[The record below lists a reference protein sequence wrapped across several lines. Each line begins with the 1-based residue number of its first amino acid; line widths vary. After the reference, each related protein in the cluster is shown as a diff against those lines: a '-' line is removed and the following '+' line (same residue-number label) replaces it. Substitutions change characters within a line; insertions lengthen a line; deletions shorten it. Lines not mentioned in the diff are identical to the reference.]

1 MTTHAPPST
10 SSSNIDTPLSG
21 FKRRRLSSQK
31 NKEEL
36 AYTASTIQKKAYIL
50 GDRREHALP
59 IGCGVDMCTVKLIT
73 AEYDDDRWSSS
84 SNSSSDEGRQL
95 QSNQLQQQQGQQEEE
110 DCKCK
115 DEMGESSSSSNS
127 NMNDAAVI
135 EMQMYANLV
144 TSTRQLYYID
154 AIAFATKSTSKR

>member
-10 SSSNIDTPLSG
+10 SSIDAPLSG

-36 AYTASTIQKKAYIL
+36 AYTASTIHKKAFIQ
-50 GDRREHALP
+50 GDRREHALPLP
-59 IGCGVDMCTVKLIT
+59 IGCGVDMCTVKLVT
-73 AEYDDDRWSSS
+73 AAEYDDDRWSS
-84 SNSSSDEGRQL
+84 SSSDEGRQL
-95 QSNQLQQQQGQQEEE
+95 QSNQLGEQQQQGQQ
-110 DCKCK
+110 K
-115 DEMGESSSSSNS
+115 SSSSNNS

-144 TSTRQLYYID
+144 TSTRQLYYTD
-154 AIAFATKSTSKR
+154 DLALATKATSKR

>member
-1 MTTHAPPST
+1 MTTHAPPTT
-10 SSSNIDTPLSG
+10 SNAPTRTSG

-36 AYTASTIQKKAYIL
+36 AYTASTIQKKAYIQ

-59 IGCGVDMCTVKLIT
+59 IGCGVDMCTVKLVT
-73 AEYDDDRWSSS
+73 AAEYDDDRWSSS
-84 SNSSSDEGRQL
+84 SSSDEGRQL
-95 QSNQLQQQQGQQEEE
+95 QSNQLQQQQGQQEE

-115 DEMGESSSSSNS
+115 DETGESSSSNNSN

-144 TSTRQLYYID
+144 TSTRQLYYTD
-154 AIAFATKSTSKR
+154 DLALATKSTSKR